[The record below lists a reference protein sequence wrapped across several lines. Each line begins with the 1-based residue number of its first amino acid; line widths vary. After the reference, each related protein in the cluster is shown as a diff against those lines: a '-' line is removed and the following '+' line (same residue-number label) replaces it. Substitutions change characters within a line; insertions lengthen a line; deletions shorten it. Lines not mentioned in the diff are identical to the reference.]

1 MSNITDGQLMRIAMD
16 MTSRS
21 YAPFSKFHV
30 GAALLGKNGV
40 VYTGCNVEN
49 SSFGGTICAE
59 RTAFVKAVSEG
70 CTSFEKIAIVASPSD
85 AGGTE
90 CSTEGSADAA
100 AKTFVEAWPCGICRQ
115 FMQEFCDADFE
126 IVTGSGE
133 DAMRTMTMAEI
144 LPEGFRL

>member
-1 MSNITDGQLMRIAMD
+1 MSNITDGQLMRMAMD

-30 GAALLGKNGV
+30 GAVLLGKNGV

-70 CTSFEKIAIVASPSD
+70 CTSFEKIAIVASPGD

-90 CSTEGSADAA
+90 GGADV

-115 FMQEFCDADFE
+115 FMQEFCDADFV
-126 IVTGSGE
+126 IITGSGE

>member
-1 MSNITDGQLMRIAMD
+1 MSNITDGQLMKIAMD
-16 MTSRS
+16 MTSKS

-70 CTSFEKIAIVASPSD
+70 CRSFEKIAIVASPGD
-85 AGGTE
+85 AVGTE
-90 CSTEGSADAA
+90 NSADCAGTA

-115 FMQEFCDADFE
+115 FMQEFCDADFV
-126 IVTGSGE
+126 IITGSGE
-133 DAMRTMTMAEI
+133 DAMRSMTMAEI